1 MTPGVALGP
10 GVAVGVASKLR
21 CSASADAKGE
31 NPIGG
36 GWGRG
41 VWVGGGGG
49 GTRDGWGRCESGRE
63 SYRRGVRVRGELNGV
78 EGGGCGWVR
87 VSLYIWRSIVGLG
100 QQRRP
105 RVAEARWTGQQTSHR
120 GGGIGSRSA

>member
-36 GWGRG
+36 GWVR
-41 VWVGGGGG
+41 VVCVCVGGGAQGM
-49 GTRDGWGRCESGRE
+49 DGVDVS
-63 SYRRGVRVRGELNGV
+63 RGENPTG
-78 EGGGCGWVR
+78 EGCGSGASSMALKGEDV
-87 VSLYIWRSIVGLG
+87 VGLG
-100 QQRRP
+100 
-105 RVAEARWTGQQTSHR
+105 SLSIY
-120 GGGIGSRSA
+120 GGV